1 MFSIAYPVTMSAPL
15 DRFSGH
21 AADYAR
27 YRIDYPAELYDFILT
42 DVSGRQAA
50 WDCATGNG
58 QVAVALASYFEQ
70 VTATDLSENQLAN
83 AVKRPNIT
91 YQVATAEVA
100 SFADERFDLVTVGQA
115 LHWFDVPVFH
125 ANVQRVLKPKGIIA
139 EWGYGLNQ
147 VSEPIDALVRAIYS
161 EVVGPF
167 WDPMRLH
174 VETEY
179 RNLPFDFGGV
189 KHASFTARREW
200 PVDWFMNYLRT
211 WSAVQAFR
219 KQHGY
224 DPIDQFERQFHAL
237 WGAGHREVRFPIFLR
252 LGRKKA

>member
-1 MFSIAYPVTMSAPL
+1 MSVPL

-27 YRIDYPAELYDFILT
+27 YRIDYPADLYDFILT
-42 DVSGRQAA
+42 YVPGRQAA

-58 QVAVALASYFEQ
+58 QVAAALAAHFKQ
-70 VTATDLSENQLAN
+70 VTATDLSENQLVN
-83 AVKRPNIT
+83 AVKQPNIT
-91 YQVATAEVA
+91 YQVATAEA
-100 SFADERFDLVTVGQA
+100 APFADQHFDLVTVGQA
-115 LHWFDVPVFH
+115 LHWFNVPEFH
-125 ANVQRVLKPKGIIA
+125 AHVRRVLKPKGIIA

-147 VSEPIDALVRAIYS
+147 INEPIDALVRFIYS

-174 VETEY
+174 VENEY
-179 RNLPFDFGGV
+179 RNLPFDFAEV
-189 KHASFTARREW
+189 KQAHFTARREW

-224 DPIDQFERQFHAL
+224 DPIDQFEDQFRVL
-237 WGAGHREVRFPIFLR
+237 WGPGLREVRFPIFLR
-252 LGRKKA
+252 LGQKK